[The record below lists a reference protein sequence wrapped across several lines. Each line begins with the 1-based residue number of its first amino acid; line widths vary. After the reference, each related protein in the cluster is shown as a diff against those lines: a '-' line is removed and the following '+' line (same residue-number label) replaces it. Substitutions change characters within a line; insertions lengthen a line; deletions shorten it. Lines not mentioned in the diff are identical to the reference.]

1 MPIIPI
7 ADGFGLNLQASL
19 NPNSAFAKYF
29 QSPPALS
36 VIQQDLASVQD
47 VPLTGFPL
55 KSTEIGVNFTEPTAL
70 ASTSPQFAGSVAAS
84 ASLSVIAGGKL
95 FDPDPFDCPIDVP
108 SGHAYLGLGIKASP
122 APGLQMTSGKLDFG
136 FAVRSS
142 LSLWNYKSFATTT
155 TSPTFKAA
163 LQAGVQEYVI
173 PLTLDDV
180 AAMGVGDVATIE
192 GTGSLQVSGT
202 LNLLTAVNPLVSLS
216 SSALPTSL
224 SIQEGA
230 SVDVSV
236 GFTIKG
242 DLQIRVQRVDA
253 ATVRLGFYRKRGA
266 DLTIDVNPSVGVTAG
281 TSSTDF
287 ISAILGAI
295 GPSPFPSTAD
305 LEKAGLTE
313 DKQDAVVS
321 ALKAGVQRSL
331 ALAVQAELHALASQE
346 AAFLYEVSLHEL
358 EPEGVNAIQN
368 ALRLNLSALSVSAPA
383 LPKGIREVRSVL
395 ATTRSKAHTIKLNLL
410 GIYNFD
416 STNDLTLKSTVLT
429 DPASGAI
436 VITDSAGA
444 KRIAGAVNYLA
455 NPDKLRKVLAESFL
469 ITAAYRGSG
478 LITHAPSLKVSYWHF
493 AEHASTD
500 RSTMAAGLLVLDRL
514 GLVSAAQEQQSLAS
528 TEAFGHSSFY
538 VSTDYDDALSESL
551 FLQSDRQPRG
561 LDEYESIGRQAL
573 ELLIVP
579 GSDDSFRLQA
589 LQDDAVWQ
597 KVKATGGTVV
607 NLAQVFPRLD
617 ANSQIPFIAGDYVLI
632 EWWATAM
639 FKLAQSLSAAKRFF
653 SQQPPPAANSA
664 AAKQAQAELWR
675 QMAEVASN
683 THDRFSDPW
692 GLLAMDLASRQQSEA
707 SAQIVSP
714 GLTLSL
720 ERSRPQVS
728 KS

>member
-1 MPIIPI
+1 VPIVPI

-36 VIQQDLASVQD
+36 VIQQDLASLQD
-47 VPLTGFPL
+47 VPLAGFPL
-55 KSTEIGVNFTEPTAL
+55 KSTEIGVNFAEPTAL

-95 FDPDPFDCPIDVP
+95 FDPDPFDSPIDVP
-108 SGHAYLGLGIKASP
+108 SGHAYLGLGVKATL
-122 APGLQMTSGKLDFG
+122 APGVQMTSGKLDFG
-136 FAVRSS
+136 FAATST
-142 LSLWNYKSFATTT
+142 LCLWNYKSFATTS

-173 PLTLDDV
+173 PLQLDDI

-216 SSALPTSL
+216 SSALPTTL
-224 SIQEGA
+224 SIKEGA
-230 SVDVSV
+230 SVDVSAC
-236 GFTIKG
+236 FKIQG
-242 DLQIRVQRVDA
+242 DLQIRVQKVDA
-253 ATVRLGFYRKRGA
+253 ATARLGFYRKRGA
-266 DLTIDVNPSVGVTAG
+266 DLTVDVNPSVGVTAG

-287 ISAILGAI
+287 ISAILGTI
-295 GPSPFPSTAD
+295 GPSPFPSPAD
-305 LEKAGLTE
+305 LEKAGLTK
-313 DKQDAVVS
+313 DKQETVVS

-358 EPEGVNAIQN
+358 EPDGVNAIQD
-368 ALRLNLSALSVSAPA
+368 ALRLNLSALSESAPS
-383 LPKGIREVRSVL
+383 LPKGIREIQSVL
-395 ATTRSKAHTIKLNLL
+395 TTTRSKAHTLKLNLL

-416 STNDLTLKSTVLT
+416 STNDLTLKGTVLT

-436 VITDSAGA
+436 VITDSASA

-455 NPDKLRKVLAESFL
+455 NPDKLRKVLAQSFL

-500 RSTMAAGLLVLDRL
+500 RSTMADSLLVLERL
-514 GLVSAAQEQQSLAS
+514 GLISAAQEQQTLAR
-528 TEAFGHSSFY
+528 TEAFGRSSFY

-551 FLQSDRQPRG
+551 FLQSTGQPRG

-579 GSDDSFRLQA
+579 GGDDSFRLQG

-597 KVKATGGTVV
+597 KVKATGGTLV
-607 NLAQVFPRLD
+607 NLAQVFPGLD
-617 ANSQIPFIAGDYVLI
+617 ASSQIPVIAGDYVLI
-632 EWWATAM
+632 EWWGNAM
-639 FKLAQSLSAAKRFF
+639 FKLAQSLSVAKRFF

-664 AAKQAQAELWR
+664 PAKQVQAELWR

-714 GLTLSL
+714 GLTLSV
-720 ERSRPQVS
+720 ERTKPSAPRS
-728 KS
+728 